1 VSFSKENPMSA
12 DVCIAHHFDRLRDP
26 RIATDN
32 KRHKLLDIVVITILA
47 VLSGAEGWTDI
58 FGWADANKTW
68 LATFLALPNG
78 LPSRDCVRRVV
89 SRIDPDEFQ
98 ECFGSWM
105 AAVCEAT
112 DGEIIAIDGK
122 TLRRSFDRRSGK
134 RALHMVSAWATK
146 NHLLLG
152 QQSVDQKSN
161 EITAIPKLLELLDLT
176 GAIVTI
182 DAMGCQKE
190 IARKIRDGGG
200 HFVLALK
207 GNQSQIHEGVQET
220 FADHLEDD
228 FARVACRQHQTKERS
243 HGRTEERYYYQMKVP
258 AELPGR
264 EEWVGL
270 RTIGLV
276 VNVTERAGK
285 TTDEVRYYLSSLPL
299 GVRRFAEAV
308 RSHWRVENSLH
319 WTLDV
324 TFDED
329 HSRVSKDHGAEN
341 LATLRR
347 MALSI
352 LKRHPRDKR
361 SVRQR
366 RLRAGWNRS
375 YLLEILAENNA
386 S

>member
-1 VSFSKENPMSA
+1 MSP
-12 DVCIAHHFDRLRDP
+12 DVCVATHFNHLKDP

-47 VLSGAEGWTDI
+47 VLSGAEGWADI
-58 FGWADANKTW
+58 FAWADANKNW
-68 LATFLALPNG
+68 LGTFLALPNG
-78 LPSRDCVRRVV
+78 VPSRDCIRRVV

-112 DGEIIAIDGK
+112 DGEVIAIDGK

-134 RALHMVSAWATK
+134 KALHMVSAWAAK
-146 NHLLLG
+146 NHVLLG
-152 QQSVDQKSN
+152 QQAVHQKSN
-161 EITAIPKLLELLDLT
+161 EITAIPKLLDLLNLT

-190 IARKIRDGGG
+190 IAQKIRDGGG
-200 HFVLALK
+200 HYVLALK
-207 GNQSQIHEGVQET
+207 GNQSQIHDGVQET

-228 FARVACRQHQTKERS
+228 FARVACRHYHTKEQG
-243 HGRTEERYYYQMKVP
+243 HGRTEERYYYQMKAP
-258 AELPGR
+258 ADLPNR
-264 EEWVGL
+264 NEWAGL

-276 VNVTERAGK
+276 VNVTECNGK
-285 TTDEVRYYLSSLPL
+285 TTDEVRYFLSSLPL
-299 GVRRFAEAV
+299 GVKRFADAV

-329 HSRVSKDHGAEN
+329 RSRVSKDHGAEN
-341 LATLRR
+341 LAILRR
-347 MALSI
+347 MALSM
-352 LKRHPRDKR
+352 LKRYPRDKR

-366 RLRAGWNRS
+366 RLRAGWNRN
-375 YLLEILAENNA
+375 YLLEILGENNA